1 MANALLESGSEGWQL
16 QHAYTMAVVCL
27 LAGLAIGYLFRGSE
41 PSSPRRLTEATRAAT
56 AGSGIDEQTPSL
68 AQMKHMAEK
77 KAEPLLERLKQ
88 DSNNAALPVQLGD
101 VYKQTHQFK
110 DAANFYERSLK
121 IDPKNAGVRSD
132 LASVLYYTGDVDG
145 ALAQLQEALKYD
157 AKNGAALFNLGMIRW
172 QGKKDRNGAVAA
184 WEELLKTNPQLTAD
198 RKATVEK
205 LIAQAKQG
213 SKN

>member
-1 MANALLESGSEGWQL
+1 MTNVALESGSDRVWQVR
-16 QHAYTMAVVCL
+16 HVYVMAVVCL
-27 LAGLAIGYLFRGSE
+27 VAGLAIGYLFRGSDSRDR
-41 PSSPRRLTEATRAAT
+41 PVQGTKPAT
-56 AGSGIDEQTPSL
+56 AGGGMREQVPNL
-68 AQMKHMAEK
+68 EQMRHMAEK

-88 DSNNAALPVQLGD
+88 DSNNTALLVQVAD
-101 VYKQTHQFK
+101 VYMQTHQFK

-132 LASVLYYTGDVDG
+132 MASVLYYTGDVDG

-205 LIAQAKQG
+205 LIAQVKQG

>member
-1 MANALLESGSEGWQL
+1 M
-16 QHAYTMAVVCL
+16 
-27 LAGLAIGYLFRGSE
+27 
-41 PSSPRRLTEATRAAT
+41 
-56 AGSGIDEQTPSL
+56 
-68 AQMKHMAEK
+68 
-77 KAEPLLERLKQ
+77 
-88 DSNNAALPVQLGD
+88 
-101 VYKQTHQFK
+101 
-110 DAANFYERSLK
+110 
-121 IDPKNAGVRSD
+121 RSD

-205 LIAQAKQG
+205 LIAQAKQS

>member
-1 MANALLESGSEGWQL
+1 MANALLESGSEGWHGK
-16 QHAYTMAVVCL
+16 HAYTMAVVYL

-77 KAEPLLERLKQ
+77 KAEPLLKRLKE
-88 DSNNAALPVQLGD
+88 DPKNADLLVQVGD

-157 AKNGAALFNLGMIRW
+157 AKNGAALFNLGMIQW

-184 WEELLKTNPQLTAD
+184 WEELLKTNPRLTAD